1 MRTLDRA
8 FSWLLSGRRQAA
20 SHLLLAPA
28 AAWLLIF
35 LVLPALGLI
44 ALSFAKNGAYGEI
57 VWSPGLQNYARAFD
71 AKYIPVLLRTLGF
84 AGGTT
89 ILCLLL
95 GYPLAYFLSFQ
106 AGRWRNAFII
116 GLMVPFWTS
125 ALVAFYSW
133 MVILGKEGLLNS
145 ALLRFGFISAP
156 LGILYT
162 PFSVL
167 LGLVYFYLPFTVLP
181 LYGSLEK
188 VPRGLIEA
196 AYDLGADRRT
206 AFFKVTFPLSLPGV
220 IAGALLTFIPCLGDF
235 LTAEI
240 LGGPRF
246 YLLGNL
252 ISNQFLMAQDW
263 PFGAALTC
271 LLLFGMVL
279 GLMAYRRWEPDA

>member
-1 MRTLDRA
+1 VKTLDRA
-8 FSWLLSGRRQAA
+8 LSWLLSGRKPLA

-28 AAWLLIF
+28 AAWLVVF
-35 LVLPALGLI
+35 LVLPAAGLL
-44 ALSFAKNGAYGEI
+44 ALSFAKNGNYGEVI
-57 VWSPGLQNYARAFD
+57 WSLGLQNYARAFD
-71 AKYIPVLLRTLGF
+71 PRYVPVLLRTLGF

-89 ILCLLL
+89 ILCLVL
-95 GYPLAYFLSFQ
+95 GYPLAYFLSFN

-125 ALVAFYSW
+125 CLVAFYSW
-133 MVILGKEGLLNS
+133 MIILGKEGLLNS
-145 ALLRFGFISAP
+145 ALLRFGFVSAP
-156 LGILYT
+156 IGILYT

-167 LGLVYFYLPFTVLP
+167 LGLVYFYLPFTILP
-181 LYGSLEK
+181 LYASLEK
-188 VPRGLIEA
+188 VPRQLIDA

-235 LTAEI
+235 LTAEL
-240 LGGPRF
+240 LGGPRY

-263 PFGAALTC
+263 PFGAALTS
-271 LLLFGMVL
+271 LLLFGMVA
-279 GLMAYRRWEPDA
+279 GLWAYRRWEPDA